1 MFLNQ
6 EHAKELKK
14 LKTSKIACGEAN
26 ALGPIGRSGSA
37 GFFASVPWHY
47 GSTLTFK
54 PLMEDYPLCKHKREK
69 MNAQAL
75 GRGTLSNQSHQRR
88 SIKSGSLTSPTT

>member
-14 LKTSKIACGEAN
+14 LKTSKIACREAN
-26 ALGPIGRSGSA
+26 ALDPVGRSGSA
-37 GFFASVPWHY
+37 GFFASVPWRY

-54 PLMEDYPLCKHKREK
+54 PLVEDHPLCKHKREK
-69 MNAQAL
+69 MNAQVL
-75 GRGTLSNQSHQRR
+75 GHGTLSNQCHQRR
-88 SIKSGSLTSPTT
+88 SIKSGSLTSPIT